1 MRWSRRVTLCE
12 RDWLAVF
19 QNARSIALSIE
30 ASAAQYIE
38 FGVDLFSYT
47 NEIWKK
53 GSTVDSAYLKTG
65 ALDLELLEDS
75 IHKQRRPPT
84 RKSTLSREEQVGK
97 KGLSRSLINGLK

>member
-12 RDWLAVF
+12 RDWPAVF

-30 ASAAQYIE
+30 ASAAQFIE

-75 IHKQRRPPT
+75 IHKAAT
-84 RKSTLSREEQVGK
+84 ST
-97 KGLSRSLINGLK
+97 